1 MGRGGRCENIWRV
14 LLIGSSVHPPIRVRN
29 MGAHCAHVE
38 DPRGSTHRI
47 YYRDSVDASKERR
60 RGLVGI
66 PTLGGRTKICG
77 AEKHCD
83 IHWETAEHSDRLGG
97 HEANIGFMSKGR
109 RANRRWIT
117 EAEMVGPD
125 GPTRA
130 RGKWTAGWED
140 RNKGTGTGIGKTV
153 RGEDEVKM

>member
-83 IHWETAEHSDRLGG
+83 IHWETTVTDWVATRPILDLCQKAEEPTEGG
-97 HEANIGFMSKGR
+97 LPR
-109 RANRRWIT
+109 QRW
-117 EAEMVGPD
+117 
-125 GPTRA
+125 
-130 RGKWTAGWED
+130 
-140 RNKGTGTGIGKTV
+140 
-153 RGEDEVKM
+153 